1 LFNRHDLVLINKK
14 KYYKPHKPDSVSKL
28 SFI

>member
-1 LFNRHDLVLINKK
+1 VKADFK